1 MDQLVLAFGWYLVF
15 LFSTTFHEAAHAWV
29 AQLGG
34 DLTAYEGG
42 QVSLDP
48 RPHIRR
54 EPWGMVILP
63 LISVLMFGWPF
74 GFASTPYDPFW
85 SRRYPR
91 RAAWMS
97 LAGPAANLLLVV
109 AAGLILRFGLS
120 LGYLEVPRYFSFT
133 RVMTGTSG
141 YWASIAVLLRG
152 SPLRPPGNTRS
163 LSRGSACRSA
173 TAGGARGTRCS
184 AAAFIRSAGTVHTA
198 CLRSISDQW
207 APITSPVL
215 AAVRIINSKARA
227 EVRSVDLSF
236 TMNAPISCQGIA
248 A

>member
-1 MDQLVLAFGWYLVF
+1 MDQLVLALGWYLVF

-63 LISVLMFGWPF
+63 LLSVLMFGWPF

-97 LAGPAANLLLVV
+97 LAGPAANLLLVA
-109 AAGLILRFGLS
+109 AAGLLLRFGMS
-120 LGYLEVPRYFSFT
+120 LGYLEVPRYPSLT
-133 RVMTGTSG
+133 QLMTATSG
-141 YWASIAVLLRG
+141 YWASAAVLLSMLFVLNLILAVFNLLPVPPLDG
-152 SPLRPPGNTRS
+152 SGAVLLFLRQNQVTAYQNLLQHPLMS
-163 LSRGSACRSA
+163 LVGLLVAWYLFNPLL
-173 TAGGARGTRCS
+173 G
-184 AAAFIRSAGTVHTA
+184 
-198 CLRSISDQW
+198 
-207 APITSPVL
+207 PVL
-215 AAVRIINSKARA
+215 RAARH
-227 EVRSVDLSF
+227 LLYL
-236 TMNAPISCQGIA
+236 
-248 A
+248 

>member
-29 AQLGG
+29 AKLGG

-48 RPHIRR
+48 RPHIQR

-109 AAGLILRFGLS
+109 AAGLIMRSGMS
-120 LGYLEVPRYFSFT
+120 LGYL
-133 RVMTGTSG
+133 
-141 YWASIAVLLRG
+141 
-152 SPLRPPGNTRS
+152 
-163 LSRGSACRSA
+163 
-173 TAGGARGTRCS
+173 
-184 AAAFIRSAGTVHTA
+184 
-198 CLRSISDQW
+198 Q
-207 APITSPVL
+207 
-215 AAVRIINSKARA
+215 AAVI
-227 EVRSVDLSF
+227 F
-236 TMNAPISCQGIA
+236 
-248 A
+248 

>member
-1 MDQLVLAFGWYLVF
+1 MDQLMLAFGWYLVF

-109 AAGLILRFGLS
+109 TAGLILRFGLS
-120 LGYLEVPRYFSFT
+120 LGYLEVPTHISLT

-141 YWASIAVLLRG
+141 YWASIAVLLSMLFILNLILAVFNLLPVPPLDG
-152 SPLRPPGNTRS
+152 SGAVLLFLRQDQVAAYQNLLRHPLMSVVGLLVAWYLFN
-163 LSRGSACRSA
+163 
-173 TAGGARGTRCS
+173 
-184 AAAFIRSAGTVHTA
+184 
-198 CLRSISDQW
+198 
-207 APITSPVL
+207 PILWPVL
-215 AAVRIINSKARA
+215 RAA
-227 EVRSVDLSF
+227 LHLLY
-236 TMNAPISCQGIA
+236 P
-248 A
+248 

>member
-34 DLTAYEGG
+34 DFTAYEGG

-85 SRRYPR
+85 TRRYPR

-109 AAGLILRFGLS
+109 AAGLLLRFGMS
-120 LGYLEVPRYFSFT
+120 LGYLEEPQHISLT
-133 RVMTGTSG
+133 RVMTGASG
-141 YWASIAVLLRG
+141 YWTSVAVLLSMLFVLNLILAVFNLLPVPPLDG
-152 SPLRPPGNTRS
+152 SGAVLLFLRRDQVVAYQNLLRHPLMSIVGLLVAWYLFNPLLRPVLR
-163 LSRGSACRSA
+163 
-173 TAGGARGTRCS
+173 TAL
-184 AAAFIRSAGTVHTA
+184 H
-198 CLRSISDQW
+198 L
-207 APITSPVL
+207 L
-215 AAVRIINSKARA
+215 Y
-227 EVRSVDLSF
+227 L
-236 TMNAPISCQGIA
+236 
-248 A
+248 

>member
-1 MDQLVLAFGWYLVF
+1 MDQLLLAFGWYLVF

-29 AQLGG
+29 ARLGG

-63 LISVLMFGWPF
+63 LISVLMVGWPF

-97 LAGPAANLLLVV
+97 LAGPAANLLLVA
-109 AAGLILRFGLS
+109 AAGLVLRFGLS
-120 LGYLEVPRYFSFT
+120 LGYLEVPRYFSLT
-133 RVMTGTSG
+133 RLMTGASDYWTS
-141 YWASIAVLLRG
+141 AAVLLSMLFVLNLILAVFNLLPVPPLDG
-152 SPLRPPGNTRS
+152 SGAVLLFLRRDQVASYQNLLRHPLIS
-163 LSRGSACRSA
+163 L
-173 TAGGARGTRCS
+173 GGLF
-184 AAAFIRSAGTVHTA
+184 AAWYLFNP
-198 CLRSISDQW
+198 LLQ
-207 APITSPVL
+207 PVL
-215 AAVRIINSKARA
+215 RAA
-227 EVRSVDLSF
+227 LHLLYL
-236 TMNAPISCQGIA
+236 
-248 A
+248 

>member
-29 AQLGG
+29 AQRGG

-54 EPWGMVILP
+54 EPWGMVVLP
-63 LISVLMFGWPF
+63 LITVLMLGWPF

-109 AAGLILRFGLS
+109 AAGLLLRFGLS

-133 RVMTGTSG
+133 RVMTGTAG
-141 YWASIAVLLRG
+141 YWASAAVLLSMLFVLNLILGVFNLLPVPPLDG
-152 SPLRPPGNTRS
+152 SGAVLLFLRQDQVASYQNLLRHPLMS
-163 LSRGSACRSA
+163 LVGLLVAWYL
-173 TAGGARGTRCS
+173 
-184 AAAFIRSAGTVHTA
+184 F
-198 CLRSISDQW
+198 
-207 APITSPVL
+207 SPVL
-215 AAVRIINSKARA
+215 WPVLRVALHLLYS
-227 EVRSVDLSF
+227 
-236 TMNAPISCQGIA
+236 
-248 A
+248 

>member
-34 DLTAYEGG
+34 DFTAYEGG

-85 SRRYPR
+85 TRRYPR

-109 AAGLILRFGLS
+109 AAGLLLRFGMS
-120 LGYLEVPRYFSFT
+120 LGYLEVPRYFSLT
-133 RVMTGTSG
+133 RVMTGASG
-141 YWASIAVLLRG
+141 YWTSVAVLLSMLFVLNLILAVFNLLPVPPLDG
-152 SPLRPPGNTRS
+152 SGAVLLFLRRDQVVAYQNLLRHPLMSIVGLLVAWYLFNPLLRPVLR
-163 LSRGSACRSA
+163 
-173 TAGGARGTRCS
+173 TAL
-184 AAAFIRSAGTVHTA
+184 H
-198 CLRSISDQW
+198 L
-207 APITSPVL
+207 L
-215 AAVRIINSKARA
+215 Y
-227 EVRSVDLSF
+227 L
-236 TMNAPISCQGIA
+236 
-248 A
+248 